1 MPPDAKVACPPRVEK
16 PSCHHRSECGRI
28 PGVSTLRCTGCH
40 SPEPQRG
47 TPMEI
52 VRVPLLNANENELE
66 LVEVMVAVGDDVQ
79 KGDVLCTVESTKATF
94 DVEAPTAGVVREWPA
109 SEGSRV
115 AVGALL
121 CVLTETADEAYELG
135 AEDAANA
142 AESGEFR
149 ATRKAKELA
158 EAHGLDLSQA
168 GLTGVVRERDVRALL
183 GQPKADDVQKTTEG
197 AAGAGRVRPDDLKVR
212 PSAEQM
218 VMYGAGGHARVLI
231 DMIRQG
237 RPDWEILAALDD
249 GRTSPM
255 DVLGVPV
262 VGSSAELTALRQ
274 AGVRMAAL
282 GIGAVT
288 DNARRVGLYQKLVD
302 AGFHVPNLIH
312 PDASVS
318 ASATMGLGNQIFA
331 GAVVSAT
338 VRLGDNTIINSG
350 AVVSHDCEIGSHAH
364 ITPGAILAGN
374 VKVGAGAVVGMG
386 VTVYLGVTIGEGAM
400 IANGV
405 HIMSDV
411 APGEVIRASR

>member
-1 MPPDAKVACPPRVEK
+1 
-16 PSCHHRSECGRI
+16 
-28 PGVSTLRCTGCH
+28 
-40 SPEPQRG
+40 
-47 TPMEI
+47 MEI

-66 LVEVMVAVGDDVQ
+66 LVEVMVAVGDEVQ

-94 DVEAPTAGVVREWPA
+94 DVEAPAAGVVREWPA
-109 SEGSRV
+109 REGSRV
-115 AVGALL
+115 EVGALL
-121 CVLTETADEAYELG
+121 CVLTATADEAYELG
-135 AEDAANA
+135 AEDAAKA

-158 EAHGLDLSQA
+158 EAHGLNLSEA

-183 GQPKADDVQKTTEG
+183 GQPKAEGAQTSDEG
-197 AAGAGRVRPDDLKVR
+197 AAGARRVRLGDLKVR
-212 PSAEQM
+212 KNAEQM

-249 GRTSPM
+249 GRTPPM
-255 DVLGVPV
+255 DVLGVPI

-274 AGVRMAAL
+274 AGVRLAAL

-288 DNARRVGLYQKLVD
+288 DNARRSGLYQKLVD

-318 ASATMGLGNQIFA
+318 ASVTMGLGNQIFA